1 MRPLPS
7 EGPAMKM
14 HYPKTLPKP
23 TFVSL
28 LAFSIIFSI
37 SVFSFVIICNAQ
49 TDPEIPTIHPYVNDF
64 AGVIDPEWSNMMED
78 YAASLESNTTA
89 QIAVL
94 TVSSTQPMSV
104 QEYANLVFSK
114 NGIGQKGKDN
124 GALIVAAIDDR
135 QYWIEIGYGLEGD
148 LNDAKVG
155 RIARTYLVPDF
166 KTGDYGQGLY
176 LTLKA
181 MGDVV
186 QGNSTV
192 DQQFSSDPTDIWS
205 LIASLIDLIPLFV
218 SLMPVLIIPLLL
230 AVSVI
235 AFVVSFII
243 SLIDSRVPKS
253 CPKCGGPLSVE
264 RDDDQTCYV
273 CEKGHYRKCIRKR
286 NSIWPLIFWGGSSWG
301 GNGGSGG
308 GGGSFGGGGSG
319 GGGAGGGW

>member
-1 MRPLPS
+1 MENLEGCVIKMRES
-7 EGPAMKM
+7 
-14 HYPKTLPKP
+14 KTLPKL

-28 LAFSIIFSI
+28 LAFSMIFSV
-37 SVFSFVIICNAQ
+37 SIIYSSNICDAQ
-49 TDPEIPTIHPYVNDF
+49 TDPDIPTIHPYVNDL
-64 AGVIDPEWSNMMED
+64 AGVVDPQWVGMMED
-78 YAASLESNTTA
+78 YASSLERNTTA

-94 TVSSTQPMSV
+94 TVSSTQPMTV

-155 RIARTYLVPDF
+155 RIARTYLVPEF

-176 LTLKA
+176 FTLKT
-181 MGDVV
+181 MGDIV

-192 DQQFSSDPTDIWS
+192 DQQFSSDPFDPLS
-205 LIASLIDLIPLFV
+205 LIG
-218 SLMPVLIIPLLL
+218 MIPLLISP
-230 AVSVI
+230 VFFFIIVI
-235 AFVVSFII
+235 AIVASVLSAIFSM
-243 SLIDSRVPKS
+243 VPKS
-253 CPKCGGPLSVE
+253 CPKCGGPLSVVE
-264 RDDDQTCYV
+264 DGDQTCYV
-273 CEKGHYRKCIRKR
+273 CEKGHYKKCIRKR
-286 NSIWPLIFWGGSSWG
+286 NSILPLIFWGGSGWG
-301 GNGGSGG
+301 GNGESGG